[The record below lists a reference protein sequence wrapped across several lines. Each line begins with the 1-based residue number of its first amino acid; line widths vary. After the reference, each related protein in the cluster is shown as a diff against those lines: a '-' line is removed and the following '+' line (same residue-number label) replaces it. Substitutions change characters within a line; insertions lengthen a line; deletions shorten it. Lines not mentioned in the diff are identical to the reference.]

1 MKDKSTTSIKNFE
14 SALPELESLV
24 TTLEDGK
31 LSLERSLELFERGVK
46 LSRYCHTKLEEAEKR
61 IEVLTD
67 QGEVQPA
74 PNELSDSTL
83 SSTE

>member
-14 SALPELESLV
+14 SALTELESLV

-67 QGEVQPA
+67 QGEVQPVSYTH
-74 PNELSDSTL
+74 LTL
-83 SSTE
+83 PTILRV